1 MHAKRRIFV
10 PIPNLILMFMV
21 MLFVAVLATPIA
33 RRFALPFGA
42 LLVVGGFV
50 GSEFAVA
57 AGFDLGLRWY
67 HVHDLVFYLLL
78 PVLIFESALNLD
90 PHLLLRNL
98 VPILIL
104 AIPVLL
110 LSTGVTGLLLYYGIG
125 HSDGFPLIAALLAG
139 ALLSATDPVAVL
151 DLFKKIDAPKR
162 LHVLIEGES
171 LFNDATAIVLFG
183 LMLAL
188 SETGGTAVSLSETI
202 LQFLGIFFGGIG
214 VGIVAGLFS
223 QLLFRIQCTAVVQG
237 AISII
242 SAYCAFFIAEEFFGV
257 SGIMAVL
264 VTGLSLGM
272 ARRSR
277 PERYHSFLGELW
289 TFNAYV
295 ANALIFLLMGV
306 TVTLGMFEER
316 WLAMLIGIGA
326 VLAARAIGIFGIMPL
341 VSRLPGVAPIGAGY
355 RFVMFWGGLRG
366 AVALALALS
375 LPLELEY
382 WFTVQSI
389 AYGVVLFTLF
399 IQAPTLLPL
408 IRRLRLNET

>member
-1 MHAKRRIFV
+1 
-10 PIPNLILMFMV
+10 MFMV

-33 RRFALPFGA
+33 RRFSLPFGA

-50 GSEFAVA
+50 GSELAVA
-57 AGFDLGLRWY
+57 AGFDFSLRWY
-67 HVHDLVFYLLL
+67 HMHDLIFYLLL

-90 PHLLLRNL
+90 SRLLLKNL
-98 VPILIL
+98 VPILVL
-104 AIPVLL
+104 AVPVLV
-110 LSTGVTGLLLYYGIG
+110 LSTGITGLLLYYGIG
-125 HSDGFPLIAALLAG
+125 DPDGFPLIAGLLAG

-151 DLFKKIDAPKR
+151 DLFKKINAPKR
-162 LHVLIEGES
+162 LHVMIEGES

-183 LMLAL
+183 LILVMT
-188 SETGGTAVSLSETI
+188 ETGGTTVALSEII

-214 VGIVAGLFS
+214 VGIATGLFS
-223 QLLFRIQCTAVVQG
+223 QLLYRIQCTAVVQG

-242 SAYCAFFIAEEFFGV
+242 GAYCAFFIAEELFGV

-264 VTGLSLGM
+264 VTGLFLGT

-277 PERYHSFLGELW
+277 PEHYHSFLGELW

-306 TVTLGMFEER
+306 TVTLGMFQER
-316 WLAMLIGIGA
+316 WPAMLIGIGA
-326 VLAARAIGIFGIMPL
+326 VLAARAVGVFGIMPL
-341 VSRLPGVAPIGAGY
+341 ISRLPGVAPISTGY
-355 RFVMFWGGLRG
+355 RLVMFWGGLRG
-366 AVALALALS
+366 VVALALALS
-375 LPLELEY
+375 LPLDLEY

-399 IQAPTLLPL
+399 VQAPTMIPL
-408 IRRLRLNET
+408 IRRLRLWEM